1 MRVVPN
7 LFSWKQASSGGSGTG
22 VIEGSHLES
31 AANVVRARR
40 EKSDSRI
47 GTVRRIGVREE
58 PADARSPFRY
68 VRGGMITRSGAEIRI
83 LCRRARGASC

>member
-1 MRVVPN
+1 E
-7 LFSWKQASSGGSGTG
+7 GTG

-47 GTVRRIGVREE
+47 GTVRGSGVLEE

-68 VRGGMITRSGAEIRI
+68 VRGGMIPRSGAEIRI
-83 LCRRARGASC
+83 LCRRARGFWLTTSKKTVAHWLTGS